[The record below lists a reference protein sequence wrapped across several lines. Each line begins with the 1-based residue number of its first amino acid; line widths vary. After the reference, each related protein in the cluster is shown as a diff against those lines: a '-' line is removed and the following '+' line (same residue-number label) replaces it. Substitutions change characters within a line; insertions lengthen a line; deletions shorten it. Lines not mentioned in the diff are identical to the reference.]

1 MTHRLA
7 ILCVALFAAAT
18 CFADFDYKSDV
29 SIRLDDT
36 SDRSSRSQYR
46 FRFNPEYD
54 FDNGWSVHGFV
65 STGDDYDSAYNTIDE
80 NDDDIHIRRLFA
92 RYEHGDSKL
101 EAGVIPPY
109 KGRVSS
115 TGLSKEGW
123 IRGLRSVW
131 GMENGAFEIVVGD
144 LEDLRASRALSGEFD
159 LNYVE
164 VEYSGQL
171 NEAWS
176 FELGGEELFDDH
188 FLRGEIR
195 YLAKS
200 NAYWALE
207 LIHNTST
214 SNSKTI
220 LSTLRDIERPQAPVE
235 WFVYYSYTATGF
247 GPRAE
252 LSEDFL
258 EVGHA
263 IATKL
268 KSAFPAFKRLEWFTE
283 IELYEETARIKAGLE
298 FALN

>member
-1 MTHRLA
+1 MYRPA
-7 ILCVALFAAAT
+7 ILCLALFASAASL
-18 CFADFDYKSDV
+18 ADFDYNGDV

-46 FRFNPEYD
+46 LRFNPRYD
-54 FDNGWSVHGFV
+54 FGNGWSVHGFV
-65 STGDDYDSAYNTIDE
+65 STGAEFDSAYSTIDD
-80 NDDDIHIRRLFA
+80 NDDEIHVRRLFM
-92 RYEHGDSKL
+92 RYERGGSKL

-131 GMENGAFEIVVGD
+131 GTEDGAFEIVAGD
-144 LEDLRASRALSGEFD
+144 LEDLRASRALSGDFD
-159 LNYVE
+159 LNYIE

-171 NEAWS
+171 NETWS
-176 FELGGEELFDDH
+176 FELGGEELFDDR

-200 NAYWALE
+200 GAYWALE

-214 SNSKTI
+214 SNSKAI
-220 LSTLRDIERPQAPVE
+220 LSTLRDLEAPQNPIE

-263 IATKL
+263 IATRL
-268 KSAFPAFKRLEWFTE
+268 KGAIPMFERLEWFTE
-283 IELYEETARIKAGLE
+283 IELYEDTARIKAGFELS
-298 FALN
+298 LN